1 MSRDLCD
8 ETFPA
13 NLLIEFDELDD
24 EIPISPELPKRHQ
37 QPESFTEHHR
47 HLTSATKRIISD
59 KNNVDDRNGSRMV
72 ISGSSNTS
80 SGHSSLSTE
89 GENRSSS
96 ASDRDTSR
104 DLSKRLPSRPS
115 DVGGPVPAL
124 LLLGEQRNTDKLTL
138 KARKIRQP
146 RSMESLLQSKDQ
158 RLKLAAT
165 PLGKGIGGG
174 STGNVSVASVGT
186 TFQQQ
191 HYQRHRSKYGHVQSK
206 VKQMIE
212 EMKPPPASGRDR
224 KTLVRHKSMPETSY
238 DADSK
243 DEEEEAI
250 EQENDVETL
259 RSVVRELRL
268 HMSSLEQQLTLC
280 RTSVF
285 NELAALQ
292 SKNSALRLENDHLL
306 EQERARE
313 QRRQLL
319 REQQT
324 TAGSCYGSQ
333 SSLYKVQP
341 PGQPTCTI
349 ATQTSPTDDLLFE
362 FLLASP
368 PTSSHPAP
376 GAALSS
382 GDCEPDG
389 DFSPDYEQLLPSLA
403 GSPAAGGRP
412 ELRRRTPSVRS
423 PPGGGRFETGQQAEE
438 CAACHDCRRR
448 RKKRKS
454 RKQKLAS
461 LFCIRQHD
469 ESL

>member
-1 MSRDLCD
+1 M
-8 ETFPA
+8 
-13 NLLIEFDELDD
+13 
-24 EIPISPELPKRHQ
+24 
-37 QPESFTEHHR
+37 
-47 HLTSATKRIISD
+47 
-59 KNNVDDRNGSRMV
+59 
-72 ISGSSNTS
+72 
-80 SGHSSLSTE
+80 
-89 GENRSSS
+89 
-96 ASDRDTSR
+96 
-104 DLSKRLPSRPS
+104 
-115 DVGGPVPAL
+115 
-124 LLLGEQRNTDKLTL
+124 
-138 KARKIRQP
+138 
-146 RSMESLLQSKDQ
+146 
-158 RLKLAAT
+158 
-165 PLGKGIGGG
+165 
-174 STGNVSVASVGT
+174 
-186 TFQQQ
+186 
-191 HYQRHRSKYGHVQSK
+191 
-206 VKQMIE
+206 
-212 EMKPPPASGRDR
+212 
-224 KTLVRHKSMPETSY
+224 
-238 DADSK
+238 
-243 DEEEEAI
+243 
-250 EQENDVETL
+250 ETL